1 MKYKIFIVDSN
12 DIELEDVG
20 SGNDDELGFAEIRDL
35 AIDSFEADEL
45 SKCLQFMVGSVNN
58 SVADE
63 LSKCLQFMV
72 GLVNN
77 SVADDNFYFV
87 CDNEEEIILY
97 Y

>member
-45 SKCLQFMVGSVNN
+45 SKCLQFMVG
-58 SVADE
+58 
-63 LSKCLQFMV
+63 
-72 GLVNN
+72 LVNN